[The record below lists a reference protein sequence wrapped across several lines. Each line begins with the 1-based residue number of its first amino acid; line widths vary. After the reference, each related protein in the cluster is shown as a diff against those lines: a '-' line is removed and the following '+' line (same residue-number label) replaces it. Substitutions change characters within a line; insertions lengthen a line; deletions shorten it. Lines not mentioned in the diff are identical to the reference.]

1 MRQIEA
7 TGKKIE
13 DAIANGL
20 KELGV
25 EQHDV
30 DIEIIT
36 MPGGFLGLRKA
47 KVRLTVTAEEK
58 KTEKKAEKNKKAE
71 NKLEEKKPEQLHE
84 QKKSDKKKD
93 DKKAER
99 KEEKKDF
106 KRVEKEEKKEKKAE
120 VKTEKKQKPAS
131 APTRPVVESKQKPA
145 TEKQVENAKNYV
157 TKLLE
162 LMGIQAEIVVDTS
175 HGGIDVDIITEDVAV
190 IGHHGEVLDAIQVL
204 TKRAAEESEDKFIR
218 VVVDSNGYRLK
229 REKALVSLAERMAA
243 KCIKT
248 GRRVVLEPMN
258 NNHRKIIHATL
269 SSNDK
274 IITRSEGR
282 EPNRR
287 VVIMVKKDRKQ

>member
-47 KVRLTVTAEEK
+47 KVRLTVTTDAKPEVKAEV
-58 KTEKKAEKNKKAE
+58 KTEVKKQEPKKAED
-71 NKLEEKKPEQLHE
+71 KKPEKKKFDKKPDKKSE
-84 QKKSDKKKD
+84 QKSEKKEFK
-93 DKKAER
+93 R
-99 KEEKKDF
+99 EEKQD
-106 KRVEKEEKKEKKAE
+106 KKEKKAE
-120 VKTEKKQKPAS
+120 VKAEKKEKPAPVS
-131 APTRPVVESKQKPA
+131 PRPVVESKTKPA
-145 TEKQVENAKNYV
+145 TEQQVERAKNYL

-162 LMGIQAEIVVDTS
+162 LMGIKAELTVDTS
-175 HGGIDVDIITEDVAV
+175 HGGIDIDILTDDTAV

-204 TKRAAEESEDKFIR
+204 TKRVAEESEDKFIR
-218 VVVDSNGYRLK
+218 VVVDSKGYRVK

-248 GRRVVLEPMN
+248 GRKVVLEPMN

-269 SSNDK
+269 SANDK

-287 VVIMVKKDRKQ
+287 VVIMVKKDNK

>member
-47 KVRLTVTAEEK
+47 KVRLTVTTDAKPEVKAEV
-58 KTEKKAEKNKKAE
+58 KTEVKKQEPKKAED
-71 NKLEEKKPEQLHE
+71 KKPEKKKFDKKSE
-84 QKKSDKKKD
+84 QKSEQKSEKKEFK
-93 DKKAER
+93 R
-99 KEEKKDF
+99 EEKQD
-106 KRVEKEEKKEKKAE
+106 KKEKKAE
-120 VKTEKKQKPAS
+120 VKAEKKEKPAPVS
-131 APTRPVVESKQKPA
+131 PRPVVESKTKPA
-145 TEKQVENAKNYV
+145 TEQQVERAKNYL

-162 LMGIQAEIVVDTS
+162 LMGIKAELTVDTS
-175 HGGIDVDIITEDVAV
+175 HGGIDIDILTDDTAV

-204 TKRAAEESEDKFIR
+204 TKRVAEESEDKFIR
-218 VVVDSNGYRLK
+218 VVVDSKGYRVK

-248 GRRVVLEPMN
+248 GRKVVLEPMN

-269 SSNDK
+269 SANDK

-287 VVIMVKKDRKQ
+287 VVIMVKKDNK